1 MPDLSGTVALV
12 TGASKG
18 VGSGVA
24 AGLIEAGATVHITG
38 RSLTAGRD
46 GKLVRHRVDHANDDE
61 TESVV
66 ADVIAAEGRLDILVN
81 NAWPGYERMVEGDRF
96 TWVDPLWEQPM
107 WRWDAMMN
115 VATRAAYCACRPASR
130 QMAAQRSGLIVN
142 ISFWAAK
149 KFMQNIVYGMAKAA
163 IDKLS
168 ADLAVHLREYD
179 ITAVSMYPG
188 LVRTE
193 GVMANQQHFDM
204 SNSESMPFQGRAVAH
219 MFADRDRL
227 RRSGKVFT
235 TAQLALDY
243 GFTDVDGT
251 QPRPLTLET
260 V

>member
-1 MPDLSGTVALV
+1 MPDLTGVVALV

-18 VGSGVA
+18 VGKGVA
-24 AGLIEAGATVHITG
+24 EGLTEAGATVHITG
-38 RSLTAGRD
+38 RSLEPGRD
-46 GKLVRHRVDHANDDE
+46 GNLVRHRVNHAIDAE
-61 TESVV
+61 TEAVV

-115 VATRAAYCACRPASR
+115 VATRAAYCASRPAAQ
-130 QMAAQRSGLIVN
+130 QMAAQKSGLIVN
-142 ISFWAAK
+142 ISFWAAQ

-168 ADLAVHLREYD
+168 ADLAVQLAEYD
-179 ITAVSMYPG
+179 ITAISMYPG

-193 GVMANQQHFDM
+193 GVMENQEHFDM
-204 SNSESMPFQGRAVAH
+204 SNSESMQFQGRAVAH
-219 MFADRDRL
+219 LFADPERL
-227 RRSGKVFT
+227 KRSGKIFT
-235 TAQLALDY
+235 SARLALDY
-243 GFTDVDGT
+243 GFTDIDGY